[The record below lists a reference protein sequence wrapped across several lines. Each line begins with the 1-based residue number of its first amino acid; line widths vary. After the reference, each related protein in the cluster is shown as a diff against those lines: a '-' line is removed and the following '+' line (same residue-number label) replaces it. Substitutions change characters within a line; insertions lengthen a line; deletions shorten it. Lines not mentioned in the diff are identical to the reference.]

1 VSHGTD
7 RPSDAQLRD
16 VALTTSVAN
25 PRRTRVDAEGR
36 PRPKPA
42 AQRAQDD

>member
-7 RPSDAQLRD
+7 RTSDADPQG
-16 VALTTSVAN
+16 TTLSSVAN

-36 PRPKPA
+36 PRPVPSV
-42 AQRAQDD
+42 QRAQSD